1 MAEKKLGEHIYKSKI
16 RELPKEILP
25 REKALKYGIE
35 TLSDF
40 ELLALIL
47 GKGTRK
53 LNVLALAK
61 EILKNKSINELSSI
75 TLEEL
80 KKIDG
85 IGEAKALQILAIG
98 EIIKRIEE
106 LEDKRIS
113 FNSPS
118 DVFNYVKH
126 LSKDRQEKMLVL
138 YTNTLNELLGEE
150 IVAVGSLNVLS
161 VQPRDI
167 FFPALKYNAYGL
179 ILVHNHPNGKPD
191 PSKEDIQFTNLI
203 KNLAENLGFIL
214 LDHIIVGKR
223 EFYSFLNENNL

>member
-1 MAEKKLGEHIYKSKI
+1 MAEKKLGKHIYKLNIK
-16 RELPKEILP
+16 ELPKEILP
-25 REKALKYGIE
+25 REKALKYGID

-47 GKGTRK
+47 GKGTKK

-61 EILKNKSINELSSI
+61 KILKDKSIKKLSSI
-75 TLEEL
+75 SFEDL
-80 KKIDG
+80 KSIDG

-106 LEDKRIS
+106 LENKRIS

-167 FFPALKYNAYGL
+167 FFPAIKYNAYGL
-179 ILVHNHPNGKPD
+179 ILVHNHPNGNPY
-191 PSKEDIQFTNLI
+191 PSKEDIQFTNLV
-203 KNLAENLGFIL
+203 KELADKLGFTL

-223 EFYSFLNENNL
+223 EFYSFLNDNNL